1 MNYSIPLKYYIVIS
15 IIAMTIE
22 SFLCIFYGKYYFS
35 GWHNAE
41 IEDIIFH
48 VIVTISL
55 IYYYK
60 KKILE
65 TINLQILFL
74 CTKIK
79 NRKIQK

>member
-15 IIAMTIE
+15 IIVMSIE
-22 SFLCIFYGKYYFS
+22 SFLCIFYGKYYFR

-60 KKILE
+60 KNTGNNKF
-65 TINLQILFL
+65 TNSLFVYQN
-74 CTKIK
+74 KK
-79 NRKIQK
+79 